1 MTVNSMLRTPLL
13 SSSVFISP
21 RSKKTFRVVKKSGF
35 LKNKDLDDVLKIQ
48 MDIERM
54 KAHWSHSEGREEK
67 AYIKIIIDLEK
78 KRDALLDIKEK
89 EL

>member
-1 MTVNSMLRTPLL
+1 VNSMLRTPLL

-21 RSKKTFRVVKKSGF
+21 CSKKKSKVVKNRVY
-35 LKNKDLDDVLKIQ
+35 LNNKGVDDVLKIQ

-78 KRDALLDIKEK
+78 KRDALLNIKEK
-89 EL
+89 E